1 MHHIE
6 AFQCHPTEQ
15 NKYYVG
21 WEDAKSVPFTFKRMS
36 IPEVILV
43 EPKAFNDERGYFVE
57 IYKESNFAELGIDTQ
72 FVQDNLSRSVKGTLR
87 GLHYQLNPE
96 AQAKLVFA
104 IRGTIFD
111 VAVDVRKN
119 SPTYGQWVGEVISDG
134 NHRGLFVPEGFAH
147 GFCVM
152 SDEADVFYK
161 VTKEYSAGHERGV
174 IWNDAG
180 IMIKWPTGSPTL
192 SAKDA
197 ALPALESAEKNF
209 EYERKTTVPKGP

>member
-1 MHHIE
+1 M
-6 AFQCHPTEQ
+6 
-15 NKYYVG
+15 
-21 WEDAKSVPFTFKRMS
+21 PFTFTHMS

-43 EPKAFNDERGYFVE
+43 EAKAFNDERGYFAE
-57 IYKESNFAELGIDTQ
+57 IYKESNFTELGIDMP
-72 FVQDNLSRSVKGTLR
+72 FVQDNLSRSTKGTLR

-111 VAVDVRKN
+111 VAVDVRHN
-119 SPTYGQWVGEVISDG
+119 SPTYGRWVGEVISDG

-161 VTKEYSAGHERGV
+161 VTKEHSAGHERGV
-174 IWNDAG
+174 IWNDAT
-180 IMIKWPTGSPTL
+180 IMIKWPTVSPMM
-192 SAKDA
+192 SARDTV
-197 ALPALESAEKNF
+197 LPMLESAENNF
-209 EYERKTTVPKGP
+209 EYGGKTTVPRDPE